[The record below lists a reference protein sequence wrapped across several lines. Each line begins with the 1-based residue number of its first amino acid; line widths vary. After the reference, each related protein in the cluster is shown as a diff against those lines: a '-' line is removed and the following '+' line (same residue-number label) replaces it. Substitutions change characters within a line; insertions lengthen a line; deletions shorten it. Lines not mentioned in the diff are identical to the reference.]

1 MTWDPWDDLLDLFS
15 DNDSRSSVLGG
26 LRHERPNVYHGV
38 LIGVVLILAVL
49 VYLLL
54 W

>member
-1 MTWDPWDDLLDLFS
+1 MTWDPWVDLLDLFLDS
-15 DNDSRSSVLGG
+15 DSRSSVLGG
-26 LRHERPNVYHGV
+26 LRDKRPDVYHGV
-38 LIGVVLILAVL
+38 LIGIVVILALL

>member
-1 MTWDPWDDLLDLFS
+1 MTWDPWDLLDLFLEI
-15 DNDSRSSVLGG
+15 DSRSFLGG
-26 LRHERPNVYHGV
+26 LRHERPNVYYGL
-38 LIGVVLILAVL
+38 LIGIVLILALL